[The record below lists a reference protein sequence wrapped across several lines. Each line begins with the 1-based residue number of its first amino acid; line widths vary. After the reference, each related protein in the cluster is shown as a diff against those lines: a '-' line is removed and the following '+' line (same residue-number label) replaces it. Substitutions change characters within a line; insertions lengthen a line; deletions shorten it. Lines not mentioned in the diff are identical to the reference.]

1 MKRLFLLTLTILLT
15 AAVLFVPVK
24 RALLFEE
31 GKSGKLV
38 AHQVIE
44 DGEKFQ
50 IKYTHSIH
58 KTPVIE
64 TYKASADLI
73 IQQSIAY
80 RNFGVGM
87 PDNAGEGERFR
98 KVDGM
103 YVLDQMNR
111 EFPHLDLRTG
121 KVIANHKLIVD
132 GKERPFSSFAEPGS
146 WLRIK
151 LERISLWDILKGGNI
166 VDN

>member
-1 MKRLFLLTLTILLT
+1 MIA

-24 RALLFEE
+24 RVLLFEE

-38 AHQVIE
+38 GHQVID

-50 IKYTHSIH
+50 ITYTHSIH

-64 TYKASADLI
+64 TYKVRADLI

-80 RNFGVGM
+80 KNFGIGM
-87 PDNAGEGERFR
+87 PENAGKGERFR
-98 KVDGM
+98 KVGGM
-103 YVLDQMNR
+103 YVLDRMNR
-111 EFPHLDLRTG
+111 EFTYLDLRTG
-121 KVIANHKLIVD
+121 KVIANHKFFVD
-132 GKERPFSSFAEPGS
+132 GEERPFSSFAEPGS

-151 LERISLWDILKGGNI
+151 LERISLWETLKGGNI